1 MAWTDPCKV
10 LAAHPDPVT
19 LTDLM
24 RRLEEHGYEVGT
36 SAGPEQ
42 SRTAAASFRPDVLVW
57 AASFES
63 RWDGLDA
70 AGRIRAD
77 LGIPVILIVG
87 EAPPLPDPFT
97 RAVLGFD
104 PDGFSLSPING
115 RELFTTISLARMNH
129 DLCRRKEP
137 VSDVEDREVLI
148 VEDEKIVGLDM
159 ARRLDRTGFGVS
171 GAVRSAER
179 GILLARDRRPSLVYQ
194 GIYIEGEM
202 DGIEGA
208 TRIRSDRTI
217 PVCLVDSF
225 WDKITLG
232 RVCESRCVDSYL
244 FTPLRG
250 LKWYL
255 EFHRELRRY
264 SRVQARWD
272 PDGLFRAARAGT
284 EAEVRALCSAGART
298 DARSPKGRTPLM
310 HAAVFAE
317 DPGVIR
323 ALAEAGADPNDRDPR
338 GLTALMLAAGNP
350 EPAIAGALLEAG
362 ADPAARDAEGVDAAG
377 HVPGAWFER
386 LRRNPDRSTM
396 DDVYL

>member
-10 LAAHPDPVT
+10 LAAHPDPVV

-24 RRLEEHGYEVGT
+24 RRLEKYRYEVGT
-36 SAGPEQ
+36 AAGPEQ
-42 SRTAAASFRPDVLVW
+42 GRTAAASFRPDVLLW
-57 AASFES
+57 PASFGS
-63 RWDGLDA
+63 PGDGLA
-70 AGRIRAD
+70 SAGSIRAD

-87 EAPPLPDPFT
+87 DTPPLPDPLT

-104 PDGFSLSPING
+104 PDGFVISMHEI
-115 RELFTTISLARMNH
+115 ELHIRISLARMNH

-137 VSDVEDREVLI
+137 VSDVEDREILI
-148 VEDEKIVGLDM
+148 VEDEMIVGLDL
-159 ARRLDRTGFGVS
+159 ARCLDRMGFYVA
-171 GAVRSAER
+171 GAAASAER
-179 GILLARDRRPSLVYQ
+179 GILLARERRPSLVSH
-194 GIYIEGEM
+194 GMMLAGSM
-202 DGIEGA
+202 FGIEGA
-208 TRIRSDRTI
+208 MRIKNELVI
-217 PVCLVDSF
+217 PVCFVSARADET
-225 WDKITLG
+225 TLNDA
-232 RVCESRCVDSYL
+232 CESRSAEGYI
-244 FTPLRG
+244 
-250 LKWYL
+250 LKPPKDREIYL

-264 SRVQARWD
+264 SRLQARWD
-272 PDGLFRAARAGT
+272 PDRLFRAARAGT
-284 EAEVRALCSAGART
+284 EAEVRALCAAGART

-317 DPGVIR
+317 DPGAIR